1 MASPLVTVV
10 MVQRDRF
17 SVAPRAISHL
27 YDETHAPFR
36 FLYVDGGSPRSV
48 RKALD
53 ELQHSLRFPLLRT
66 PHFLTPN
73 QARAI
78 GLREVTTPY
87 VVFVDNDCLV
97 RPGWLDA
104 LIDTAE
110 ETGAW
115 VVGPLYGEGDPLP
128 ERVHVAG
135 GFITVEGEPGKRR
148 FHDTLRFADLPW
160 SSLPESL
167 TRQRCDFVEFHC
179 MLARTAALREVGGLD
194 QQLLSSR
201 EHLDVCIRVTD
212 AGGEVWFEP
221 RAIVNFGFPPD
232 LSSTDLPYFLWR
244 WSERAIASTVEHFRA
259 KYALSTDY
267 IAVGRSIGRGLRQ
280 DALFEPIRAFARRSF
295 GPEGERVL
303 IAALRKTVGRIEPKL
318 NQLVVRPPRAQT
330 GPVARIS

>member
-17 SVAPRAISHL
+17 SVAPRAIRHL
-27 YDETHAPFR
+27 YDETHVPFR
-36 FLYVDGGSPRSV
+36 FLYIDGGSPRSV

-53 ELQHSLRFPLLRT
+53 ELQQSLRFPLLRT

-87 VVFVDNDCLV
+87 VVFIDNDCLV
-97 RPGWLDA
+97 QPGWLNA
-104 LIDTAE
+104 LIDAAE

-115 VVGPLYGEGDPLP
+115 VVGPLYAEGDPTP

-135 GFITVEGEPGKRR
+135 GFITIEGEPGQRR
-148 FHDTLRFADLPW
+148 FHDTLRLADLAW

-167 TRQRCDFVEFHC
+167 TREQCDFVEFHC
-179 MLARTAALREVGGLD
+179 MLARADALRGVGGLD

-201 EHLDVCIRVTD
+201 EHLDVCLRVTD

-221 RAIVNFGFPPD
+221 RAVVNFGFPPE
-232 LSSTDLPYFLWR
+232 LRPTDLPYFLWR
-244 WSERAIASTVEHFRA
+244 WSERAIHLTVEHFRA
-259 KYALSTDY
+259 KYGLDADY
-267 IAVGRSIGRGLRQ
+267 LVIGRSIGRDLRH
-280 DALFEPIRAFARRSF
+280 DALFEPLRSFARRSF
-295 GPEGERVL
+295 GPQGERVL
-303 IAALRKTVGRIEPKL
+303 LAALRKTVGRIEPKL
-318 NQLVVRPPRAQT
+318 NSLVVRPPRAQT
-330 GPVARIS
+330 GVVARTS